1 MPPVVMITAVV
12 LPALSASR
20 TSIQVISSIHTVFVA
35 GSGLGVSLQLYGLAL
50 QLPPPMLRGSREP
63 PAARL
68 TAADIK
74 VLAETHVAISVVN
87 DSADARAAQSKNKT
101 KEAQVE
107 LAHQKRA
114 QLAEVIKAK
123 GLSESEYQRQRF
135 LVSTDADL
143 RAQFDSV
150 VAKLTGAPLPGRV
163 TAAAA
168 PGFFPASEL
177 PAGLVGTHVGHVST
191 SYVDTPDKSG
201 LLPMAFVEAQIA
213 TQHANLAMRTPMDLA
228 AMQMHAGHV
237 LHALDPSI
245 VPMGPGKGY
254 GFRKAAGGVAQHIEL
269 AAKEPS
275 ASGNVKIHATH
286 IAGAARSA
294 LARME
299 LAIELAKKIRDA
311 KDARRRPACS
321 ASSSR
326 CAASS
331 PPVPTSTPTAASP
344 GATARAA
351 SSRRRITCGFC
362 CPARSDSEAL
372 RHRMRQQ
379 QKARAGVPAR
389 AFVCQAVW

>member
-1 MPPVVMITAVV
+1 MLRLPPFARGRSSRPLLAVTA
-12 LPALSASR
+12 
-20 TSIQVISSIHTVFVA
+20 
-35 GSGLGVSLQLYGLAL
+35 LAL
-50 QLPPPMLRGSREP
+50 GTLPTATHAQTTGSTSAGATQPPS
-63 PAARL
+63 ARL

-87 DSADARAAQSKNKT
+87 DSAETRAAQSKNKT
-101 KEAQVE
+101 KEAQIE

-201 LLPMAFVEAQIA
+201 LLPMAFAEAQIA

-245 VPMGPGKGY
+245 VAMGPGKGY

-311 KDARRRPACS
+311 KDAAT
-321 ASSSR
+321 ASSLLGQLVSM
-326 CAASS
+326 CGQL
-331 PPVPTSTPTAASP
+331 TAGSDVNADGRIDWGNGEGGLQQAQDHVRLLLS
-344 GATARAA
+344 GE
-351 SSRRRITCGFC
+351 RR
-362 CPARSDSEAL
+362 
-372 RHRMRQQ
+372 
-379 QKARAGVPAR
+379 
-389 AFVCQAVW
+389 